1 MHLRTITGHPLAGYR
16 HNGSY
21 GERGEMAVDVLI
33 GLLALALI
41 GSLPIWPYSRKWGYP
56 GTVGIGVLLCIV
68 LFLFHLYVL

>member
-1 MHLRTITGHPLAGYR
+1 
-16 HNGSY
+16 
-21 GERGEMAVDVLI
+21 MAVDVLI